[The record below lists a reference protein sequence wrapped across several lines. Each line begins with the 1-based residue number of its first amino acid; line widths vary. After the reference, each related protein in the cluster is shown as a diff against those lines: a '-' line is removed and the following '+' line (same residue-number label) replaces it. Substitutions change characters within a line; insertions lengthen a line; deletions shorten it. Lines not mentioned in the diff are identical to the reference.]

1 MRVIFVLIHYVW
13 WHYTNA
19 VLELSRNY
27 LNILGFLENFFSL
40 GHLSRN
46 LLSPWKRLGEEYP
59 RRFDPGA
66 FVSTLIVNLLM
77 RVVGIFVRLIFI
89 VFGLM
94 VILLS
99 TIVFVLFLTIWLFLP
114 FILVA
119 LFIFAFRL
127 ILG

>member
-19 VLELSRNY
+19 ILELTRNY
-27 LNILGFLENFFSL
+27 LNILSFLENFFSL
-40 GHLSRN
+40 SHLSRN

-59 RRFDPGA
+59 HRFDPGA
-66 FVSTLIVNLLM
+66 FISTLIVNLLM
-77 RVVGIFVRLIFI
+77 RVVGIFVRLVFI
-89 VFGLM
+89 VFGLLT
-94 VILLS
+94 ILLG
-99 TIVFVLFLTIWLFLP
+99 TIVFAVVLLIWLCLP

-119 LFIFAFRL
+119 LFILAFRL